1 MTDWIIPPGVDEAE
15 LTKFAGFTYLI
26 TNLTTGRAYVGQ
38 KVLKEK
44 KHGKVRHDLWRRYFG
59 SCTELKADVAALGPA
74 NFRREILTL
83 CKTRPLMN
91 YEETREMFARN
102 VLYARLPDGSR
113 AFYNGHIMN
122 RFRPSKVAA
131 VLEAGA

>member
-1 MTDWIIPPGVDEAE
+1 MAV
-15 LTKFAGFTYLI
+15 
-26 TNLTTGRAYVGQ
+26 
-38 KVLKEK
+38 
-44 KHGKVRHDLWRRYFG
+44 
-59 SCTELKADVAALGPA
+59 LGPA

-102 VLYARLPDGSR
+102 VLYGRLPDGSR